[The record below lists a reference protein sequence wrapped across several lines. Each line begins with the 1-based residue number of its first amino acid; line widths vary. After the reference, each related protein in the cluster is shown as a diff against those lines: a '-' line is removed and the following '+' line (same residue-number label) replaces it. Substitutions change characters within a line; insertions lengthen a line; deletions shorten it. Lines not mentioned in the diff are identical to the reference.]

1 MRKKIGV
8 KNKKKVKQKSGVK
21 LSESEKNKKKSNE
34 KRLKLA
40 VILKT
45 NAYNGTKSKKN

>member
-1 MRKKIGV
+1 MDLKGTELHILMLNVENRNRK
-8 KNKKKVKQKSGVK
+8 
-21 LSESEKNKKKSNE
+21 KNKKKSNE

>member
-1 MRKKIGV
+1 MDLNTTELHNLMLGVENRNRK
-8 KNKKKVKQKSGVK
+8 
-21 LSESEKNKKKSNE
+21 KNKKKSNE
-34 KRLKLA
+34 KILKLT